1 MHVLAQPGVCRKP
14 ECEKSGYRVVVQPAV
29 ERTPAKA
36 GGISPYASMPA
47 DEVQP
52 DEIGEL
58 LRRKVESQQRG
69 KRVAV
74 NVVGKIVAIQLDYF
88 PGWVSE
94 PPRPEAETD
103 NLGRIVETL
112 EPKDPYHAIQ
122 FVRALRQAVG
132 PSRS

>member
-1 MHVLAQPGVCRKP
+1 M
-14 ECEKSGYRVVVQPAV
+14 S
-29 ERTPAKA
+29 
-36 GGISPYASMPA
+36 A
-47 DEVQP
+47 DEMQP

-69 KRVAV
+69 KRAAV
-74 NVVGKIVAIQLDYF
+74 NEVGEIVAIQLDDF

-94 PPRPEAETD
+94 VPRAAAETD

-112 EPKDPYHAIQ
+112 EPKDPYDAIQ
-122 FVRALRQAVG
+122 FVRALRQAVR